1 MTNLTV
7 EQQLENIN
15 VTETQA
21 KEMIEIR
28 EALVRLHNNA
38 DFKKIILEQYFKKE
52 PERIAIL
59 TGRLSHDEKAIGRL
73 HNDLKAI
80 GALQQFFTTI
90 HQGANAALKTL
101 EDTEQARIDL
111 EQEAKNEQ

>member
-1 MTNLTV
+1 MQELSLD
-7 EQQLENIN
+7 QQLENIN
-15 VTETQA
+15 VTEAQA

-28 EALVRLHNNA
+28 EALLRLNNNA

-59 TGRLSHDEKAIGRL
+59 TGRLSHDEKAITRL

-101 EDTEQARIDL
+101 EDTEQERLRI
-111 EQEAKNEQ
+111 EQEAQEQQ

>member
-1 MTNLTV
+1 MQELSLD
-7 EQQLENIN
+7 QQLEQIN
-15 VTETQA
+15 VTEAQA
-21 KEMIEIR
+21 KEMIDIR
-28 EALVRLHNNA
+28 ESLQRLNNNP

-52 PERIAIL
+52 PERICIL
-59 TGRLSHDEKAIGRL
+59 TGRLAHDEKAIVRL

-101 EDTEQARIDL
+101 EDTEQERLRI
-111 EQEAKNEQ
+111 EQEAQEQ